1 MLSLNIGII
10 LFYIFERLIELVV
23 SARNKIMLLKEGDLK
38 ILNKNESIQMKLFH
52 LSWFALLLIESSPEK
67 VLSGNL
73 FYIVVTILIAAQGLR
88 WLAIFTL
95 GRYWSVDVYDM
106 KSHAVINS
114 GLYSYIKHPNYLAVI
129 IELLFI
135 PLLLGCP
142 VVMVIGSL
150 GNLLILKRRIAMEEG
165 ALTLQGEY
173 VEKFARKRRFL

>member
-1 MLSLNIGII
+1 
-10 LFYIFERLIELVV
+10 
-23 SARNKIMLLKEGDLK
+23 
-38 ILNKNESIQMKLFH
+38 
-52 LSWFALLLIESSPEK
+52 
-67 VLSGNL
+67 
-73 FYIVVTILIAAQGLR
+73 
-88 WLAIFTL
+88 
-95 GRYWSVDVYDM
+95 M